1 MINSITIRFHAITP
15 ATFEVALSG
24 PDIGEA
30 KGTLTLPFDAA
41 TRRAIWRAL
50 TPNYRPDAPG
60 NRATE
65 ALLADLGDR
74 SRLAENVGRRLADA
88 LLTTPDVRTGFS
100 TAISLATGERTP
112 LPVEMRFGQDCDE
125 VAALPWE
132 LLHYRDHFLVSGTT
146 IVLSR
151 YPEGAIPPTPVLA
164 DLPLRVLMVLSEP
177 VDAGP
182 TLSHQARRELVHG
195 LRGLDEQGAVLVDVL
210 RPPTFATLVE
220 ALTTGEYHMLVFYG
234 HGVYRE
240 GQGHLLF
247 EDEFGGPGLVSAGE
261 LANALRNSSVRV
273 VVLGAC
279 ESAALDG
286 ETPDGDGETAL
297 DIWSGTAPAL
307 VKAGVPVAIGMQVS
321 MRVDAALAFLRQFA
335 LSVSAGK
342 SVVDA
347 VGDARRPLTAS
358 TYDHA
363 WCIPAV
369 YGRTRDGFRL
379 FDPAQALPPETAQMR
394 TAMQTA
400 RREIQTLE
408 EAVSRSGSVKEAA
421 ELAGLRAAKARYA
434 QAHAE
439 LAGHPPGGYALVT
452 SPHYGVPSNRAF
464 VGRQAEIVQVG
475 RGLAQTQPVVVWGTG
490 GIGKSALA
498 VEVAH
503 RQSWRYPGGVLWLA
517 CQGGPA
523 LDTLLDRMAGFCG
536 IAQPDKME
544 PDKKATNVRAALA
557 NLDERV
563 LMIWDNVEDVWDDR
577 AIRQFIYD
585 LPDNVQC
592 LITTRHNPEETGWSV
607 VELPRLPD
615 PAMTRLFLDLG
626 AKANIKL
633 ASRADAD
640 LIPAVVGWLQGHPL
654 ALILAVP
661 LAAKHG
667 MKRLWQELQREPLEG
682 IDAALAASMRFL
694 SPDEVRLFARLS
706 VFTIRFKWEAAAALL
721 PDVPR
726 ADRLL
731 DRLVQQALV
740 DFDGARHGYHALV
753 RQYAYARLLAMEKD
767 VRPIHR
773 LAAEYLQA
781 KITDPDQGGTP
792 EEVLEH
798 VDQWEQAAE
807 WETFA
812 HRASALINGLDRL
825 GYWGKIDQRLERALV
840 GLNNLQK
847 ADKLAATLWN
857 DRGTMALKLAQ
868 WERAIG
874 YYERSLEKKERMGDI
889 NGMAQTY
896 MGLGN
901 VYLQKGEW
909 EQAIGYY
916 KKDLEISE
924 RVGDVHGMAQTLGN
938 LGNVYLQKGEW
949 VRAIGYYEYS
959 LEKKERVEDI
969 HGMSQTYNNLGLVYT
984 NKGEWERAIGYFE
997 RSLEIS
1003 ERVGDIHGM
1012 AQTYN
1017 NLGSVYVRKG
1027 EWERAIDY
1035 YEQSLETQERVGD
1048 IHGMSQTL
1056 GNLGLVF
1063 ANKGEWER
1071 ATGHFARSLEIDE
1084 RVGDIHGMAQTYN
1097 NLGLVY
1103 TNKGEWERAIGHFAR
1118 SLEIDERVGDIH
1130 GMATTYMNLGNVYR
1144 QKGEWERAIS
1154 YYEQSL
1160 ETKERQGDILGMAQI
1175 FGNLGLVFADKGEWE
1190 RAIGYYERSLET
1202 EERVGDIHGMAQT
1215 YNNLGLVYADKGEWE
1230 RAIGYHERSREALE
1244 RVGDI
1249 HGMAKTFGNLGNVY
1263 QHKGEWERAI
1273 SYYERSLETLE
1284 WVGDIHGMAQIFGN
1298 LGNVYQHKGE
1308 WERAIGYY
1316 ERSLEILERVGD
1328 IHSMAQT
1335 YNNLGNVYT
1344 NSGEW
1349 ERAIGYYERS
1359 LEIKERV
1366 GDIHGMAKT
1375 FSNLGNICLA
1385 KGEGERAIGYY
1396 ERSLEI
1402 LERVGDIYVMAQTF
1416 GNLGIVYADKGE
1428 WERAIGYYEQ
1438 SLEAKERMGDIHG
1451 MAQTYGNLGHLYQAQ
1466 GDTDQA
1472 ARYVAQAYLFFA
1484 QMGAPEAQQIAG
1496 LLVNII
1502 GSADAANAYLQRM
1515 ADEST
1520 PQDPHP

>member
-24 PDIGEA
+24 KDIGEA
-30 KGTLTLPFDAA
+30 KGALTLPFDAA
-41 TRRAIWRAL
+41 MRRAIWRAL
-50 TPNYRPDAPG
+50 TPNYRADAPG
-60 NRATE
+60 NRDAE
-65 ALLADLGDR
+65 ALLAGLGDR
-74 SRLAENVGRRLADA
+74 SHLAENVGRRLADA
-88 LLTTPDVRTGFS
+88 LLTTPEVRLAFS
-100 TAISLATGERTP
+100 TAISLAMGERTP
-112 LPVEMRFGQDCDE
+112 LPVEMRFGAGCDDL
-125 VAALPWE
+125 AALPWE
-132 LLHYRDHFLVSGTT
+132 LLHYRDHFLVAGTT

-151 YPEGAIPPTPVLA
+151 YPEGAIPPTKTKA

-177 VDAGP
+177 VGAGP

-234 HGVYRE
+234 HGVFRD

-279 ESAALDG
+279 ESAALG
-286 ETPDGDGETAL
+286 EEGAEDDGETAL

-335 LSVSAGK
+335 LSISAGK

-358 TYDHA
+358 TYAHA

-408 EAVSRSGSVKEAA
+408 EAVSRSGSIKEAA

-439 LAGHPPGGYALVT
+439 LARRTPGGYAPVT
-452 SPHYGVPSNRAF
+452 SPLYGVPSNRAF
-464 VGRQAEIVQVG
+464 VGRQAEMVKVG
-475 RGLAQTQPVVVWGTG
+475 RGLAQPHPAVVWGTG

-563 LMIWDNVEDVWDDR
+563 LMIWDNAEDVWDDR

-585 LPDNVQC
+585 LPGNVQC
-592 LITTRHNPEETGWSV
+592 LITTRHNPEEAGWSV

-615 PAMTRLFLDLG
+615 PAMTRLFLNLG

-640 LIPAVVGWLQGHPL
+640 LIPKAVGWLQGHPL

-706 VFTIRFKWEAAAALL
+706 VFTIRFEWEAAAALL

-753 RQYAYARLLAMEKD
+753 RQYAYARLQEQEGD
-767 VRPIHR
+767 VRLVHR
-773 LAAEYLQA
+773 IAAEYLHSLVEQRA
-781 KITDPDQGGTP
+781 RAP
-792 EEVLEH
+792 EEGLEE
-798 VDQWEQAAE
+798 VDQWEQAQE

-812 HRASALINGLDRL
+812 RRASALVGNLDRL
-825 GYWGKIDQRLERALV
+825 GFWGEIDQRLERAMA
-840 GLNNLQK
+840 GLDNLKSYRQPRRRFLRLIQRVVPASFRAK
-847 ADKLAATLWN
+847 QQLHAMFDDLNVDKLDAALWS
-857 DRGTMALKLAQ
+857 DRGKIAYKLAQ
-868 WERAIG
+868 WERATV
-874 YYERSLEKKERMGDI
+874 YFKRSLKKSEWVGDTHS
-889 NGMAQTY
+889 MAQIY
-896 MGLGN
+896 GNLGII
-901 VYLQKGEW
+901 YESKGEW
-909 EQAIGYY
+909 EQAIRYFKKDLKIAEQMGDVHGVATTSINLGAVYRQKGDWKRATHLFEQSLETY
-916 KKDLEISE
+916 ERTRDAHGMATTYVSLGNVCGPSGDWGKAIVYFEHAVQIFEQIGDFYNVARVHNNLGVAYVEQGRLDKAISHYEGSLQYFEQIGDIIGLAGVYNNIGNVHRRRGEMELAIHYFEKDLEISK
-924 RVGDVHGMAQTLGN
+924 RVGDTRGVAQTLGN
-938 LGNVYLQKGEW
+938 LGNVYRHKKDW
-949 VRAIGYYEYS
+949 KMAIGCYIDS
-959 LEKKERVEDI
+959 LRDLEKIGDVPGI
-969 HGMSQTYNNLGLVYT
+969 AAVYG
-984 NKGEWERAIGYFE
+984 NIGYLLQD
-997 RSLEIS
+997 R
-1003 ERVGDIHGM
+1003 RM
-1012 AQTYN
+1012 
-1017 NLGSVYVRKG
+1017 
-1027 EWERAIDY
+1027 
-1035 YEQSLETQERVGD
+1035 TQ
-1048 IHGMSQTL
+1048 
-1056 GNLGLVF
+1056 
-1063 ANKGEWER
+1063 
-1071 ATGHFARSLEIDE
+1071 
-1084 RVGDIHGMAQTYN
+1084 
-1097 NLGLVY
+1097 
-1103 TNKGEWERAIGHFAR
+1103 
-1118 SLEIDERVGDIH
+1118 
-1130 GMATTYMNLGNVYR
+1130 
-1144 QKGEWERAIS
+1144 
-1154 YYEQSL
+1154 
-1160 ETKERQGDILGMAQI
+1160 
-1175 FGNLGLVFADKGEWE
+1175 
-1190 RAIGYYERSLET
+1190 
-1202 EERVGDIHGMAQT
+1202 
-1215 YNNLGLVYADKGEWE
+1215 
-1230 RAIGYHERSREALE
+1230 
-1244 RVGDI
+1244 
-1249 HGMAKTFGNLGNVY
+1249 
-1263 QHKGEWERAI
+1263 
-1273 SYYERSLETLE
+1273 
-1284 WVGDIHGMAQIFGN
+1284 
-1298 LGNVYQHKGE
+1298 
-1308 WERAIGYY
+1308 
-1316 ERSLEILERVGD
+1316 
-1328 IHSMAQT
+1328 
-1335 YNNLGNVYT
+1335 
-1344 NSGEW
+1344 
-1349 ERAIGYYERS
+1349 
-1359 LEIKERV
+1359 
-1366 GDIHGMAKT
+1366 
-1375 FSNLGNICLA
+1375 
-1385 KGEGERAIGYY
+1385 
-1396 ERSLEI
+1396 
-1402 LERVGDIYVMAQTF
+1402 
-1416 GNLGIVYADKGE
+1416 
-1428 WERAIGYYEQ
+1428 
-1438 SLEAKERMGDIHG
+1438 
-1451 MAQTYGNLGHLYQAQ
+1451 
-1466 GDTDQA
+1466 QA
-1472 ARYVAQAYLFFA
+1472 ARYAAQSHLLFA
-1484 QMGAPEAQQIAG
+1484 QVGAAPEAQVAAEMVVN
-1496 LLVNII
+1496 LL
-1502 GSADAANAYLQRM
+1502 GSVKAASTYLQRIAAEVSLTIPPQEEGM
-1515 ADEST
+1515 TLEDIQSSMNWTTPRDAFFREMFLSATEKAADDPSFPEETQALFRRFAQVMRKRDTPDLNKPTGGSGEGAQADT
-1520 PQDPHP
+1520 HPQDPHP